1 MNTIEKELKLS
12 RNNLDNHLNRNNK
25 SISVSKN
32 TSNGIILRDLNFNTE
47 IISFTGNDCNY
58 SLIDKDKN
66 LIDSNNIKMLT
77 FNNCSFEYFPIIRS
91 SNIWKVEFSNC
102 NFYSSENLKS
112 SILSCTNKNKK
123 VYFNKC
129 EFEAFHLGDIS
140 DIQYNSEVRLSFFD
154 ISECEFG
161 ELTIENIE
169 IISKFYINKQ
179 YDGNNSVCKIEKL
192 LISNSIFRENFKL
205 HHCEVDEINI
215 KDTDF
220 EKNADFYKSHFKSGF
235 ILDEGKDLTDIYFQA
250 INFRGLTL
258 FGDTIFDN
266 KFHLKYITLEGAS
279 HFRNAKF
286 KKGLDLDYTNVNMD
300 NPINFF
306 GIKGL
311 SSKISKLNTSQE
323 TYRVIKYNFEELA
336 NKLEANKYHN
346 LELQKHRKN
355 IYKKVKDWFFYDE
368 KIKLSD
374 LLDGIV
380 SSIHWASSI
389 HSSNWLLSLIW
400 IFIVSYLT
408 NLYLFNVYLPS
419 LECMFKYIN
428 ILSKLEDFNQS
439 YLVMTLNKVSLG
451 YLYYQFLTAV
461 RKDTRK

>member
-1 MNTIEKELKLS
+1 MNIIDKELKLFRS
-12 RNNLDNHLNRNNK
+12 DLENHLIRNNK
-25 SISVSKN
+25 SISVSKD
-32 TSNGIILRDLNFNTE
+32 TSNGIIIRDLRFNTKT
-47 IISFTGNDCNY
+47 ISFAGNDCNY

-66 LIDSNNIKMLT
+66 LIDSNNIRMVT
-77 FNNCSFEYFPIIRS
+77 FDNCSFEYFPIIRS
-91 SNIWKVEFSNC
+91 SNIWKVQFSNC
-102 NFYSSENLKS
+102 NFNCSENLKNT
-112 SILSCTNKNKK
+112 ILSCTNKNKK

-129 EFEAFHLGDIS
+129 EFEAFHLGDIR
-140 DIQYNSEVRLSFFD
+140 DIQYNSEVRLSYFE
-154 ISECEFG
+154 ITECEFG

-169 IISKFYINKQ
+169 IISKFHINKQ
-179 YDGNNSVCKIEKL
+179 HNENKSVCKIEKL

-205 HHCEVDEINI
+205 HNCEIDEINI

-220 EKNADFYKSHFKSGF
+220 EKNVDFYKNHFKSGY
-235 ILDEGKDLTDIYFQA
+235 IDDEDQKLTEIFFKA
-250 INFRGLTL
+250 LNFRESAH
-258 FGDTIFDN
+258 FGDVVFDK
-266 KFHLKYITLEGAS
+266 KFHLKYVTLEGAS

-286 KKGLDLDYTNVNMD
+286 KEGLDLDYTNVNMD

-306 GIKGL
+306 GIEGL
-311 SSKISKLNTSQE
+311 SSKTSKLNTSQE

-355 IYKKVKDWFFYDE
+355 IYNKFKDWFFYDK
-368 KIKLSD
+368 KIKLND

-380 SSIHWASSI
+380 SSIHWGSSI

-408 NLYLFNVYLPS
+408 NLYLFSEYLPS
-419 LECMFKYIN
+419 LEYIFKYIN
-428 ILSKLEDFNQS
+428 ILSQIEAFNQS
-439 YLVMTLNKVSLG
+439 YFVMTLNKVSLG